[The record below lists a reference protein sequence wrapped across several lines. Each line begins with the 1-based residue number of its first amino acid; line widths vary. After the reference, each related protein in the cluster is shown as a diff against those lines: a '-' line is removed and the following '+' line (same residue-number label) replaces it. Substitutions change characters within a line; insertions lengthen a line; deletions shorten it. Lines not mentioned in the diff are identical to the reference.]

1 MCGIIGAISENSV
14 EQVFNG
20 LKRLEYRGYDS
31 YGIAISTGKG
41 IEVIKEVGKIGAATT
56 PKLSSDLALGH
67 TRWATHGKVTKEN
80 AHPHLSN
87 DGKIAVVHNGIVENY
102 QELRKSLSEKG
113 FKFKSET
120 DSEIIPNLIQI
131 HIKEGNN
138 FSVAV
143 LKALGEIEGSYA
155 IVAINSESD
164 EMVGAR
170 NGSPLVVGIG
180 NGSKYIASDVP
191 AFLEHTNNVVYLDD
205 YEMAV
210 LEKEKIKF
218 FDLKKGNEI
227 EKKPVKVELNIEQAE
242 KGNYEHFMMKE
253 VEEQKFTVKKAIEQS
268 PELIEKVAAKMND
281 AFGVFFVGC
290 GTSYHSCVSASY
302 VFAKVAKKHVNVVIA
317 SEFRNYE
324 NFLTDKTLVVAV
336 SQSGETADLL
346 DAVKFAKKHKCSVI
360 SIVNVVGSS
369 LTRLSEETVYMNAGP
384 EICVLSTKS
393 YTSQIA
399 ILLLLAYSVAGKNG
413 EGKKLVADASEKI
426 PNLIE
431 NNLEPLKKLAQE
443 LKSAKDFFIIGR
455 DLAYPTAM
463 EAALKIKEVSYIHA
477 EAFPGGELK
486 HGTIAL
492 IENNVPTIVVS
503 TPETRQLILGNAME
517 IKSRGGY
524 IIGIDSKPNEL
535 FDFFIEVPDCGNAN
549 PISMIIP
556 VQILAYYLATTK
568 GLDPDKPR
576 NLAKSV
582 TVK

>member
-20 LKRLEYRGYDS
+20 LRRLEYRGYDS
-31 YGIAISTGKG
+31 YGIAIRTGKS
-41 IEVIKEVGKIGAATT
+41 IKVIKEVGKIGSATP
-56 PKLSSDLALGH
+56 PKITSDIALGH

-80 AHPHLSN
+80 AHPHISN

-102 QELRKSLSEKG
+102 QELRKSLSAKG
-113 FKFKSET
+113 FKFLSET

-138 FSVAV
+138 FSDSVM
-143 LKALGEIEGSYA
+143 KALGEIEGSYA

-180 NGSKYIASDVP
+180 ESSKYLASDVP

-210 LEKEKIKF
+210 LGKEEMKF
-218 FDLKKGNEI
+218 FDLNNGTEI
-227 EKKPVKVELNIEQAE
+227 EKKAVKVELSIDQAE

-253 VEEQKFTVKKAIEQS
+253 VEEQKFTVKRAIEQS
-268 PELIEKVAAKMND
+268 PELIENVAAKMNA

-346 DAVKFAKKHKCSVI
+346 DAVKFAKKHKCGVI

-369 LTRLSEETVYMNAGP
+369 LTRLSDETVYMNAGP

-393 YTSQIA
+393 YTSQLA
-399 ILLLLAYSVAGKNG
+399 ILLLLAYSAAGKNG
-413 EGKKLVADASEKI
+413 GGKKLVADAAEKI
-426 PNLIE
+426 PVLIE
-431 NNLEPLKKLAQE
+431 SNIAPLKELAQK

-492 IENNVPTIVVS
+492 IEDNVPTLVIS

-524 IIGIDSKPNEL
+524 IIGVDSKPNEL

-549 PISMIIP
+549 PICMIIP
-556 VQILAYYLATTK
+556 VQILAYYLATAK